1 MRRFLIG
8 LCILVGGV
16 YACQRV
22 DNESVCGVL
31 YTQEVDTSL
40 VKKYVYEN
48 RFIDIDIYAVARYRC
63 YGSGQSCALPLF
75 FSCAYRTGQI
85 CVRFGIG
92 KRNFRFISCVY
103 CFAGEFGR
111 DEHWCTGDAQ
121 TRYGTGSSCDRRGIS
136 PIFVT
141 IKKAPVFYRCLCT
154 YFFSNRAATQL
165 FFSKCFL

>member
-48 RFIDIDIYAVARYRC
+48 RFIDIDIYAVARM
-63 YGSGQSCALPLF
+63 
-75 FSCAYRTGQI
+75 I
-85 CVRFGIG
+85 W
-92 KRNFRFISCVY
+92 
-103 CFAGEFGR
+103 AGEQVDTDVMAQVKVALYRYFSHVRIGR
-111 DEHWCTGDAQ
+111 DKLE
-121 TRYGTGSSCDRRGIS
+121 
-136 PIFVT
+136 
-141 IKKAPVFYRCLCT
+141 
-154 YFFSNRAATQL
+154 
-165 FFSKCFL
+165 

>member
-48 RFIDIDIYAVARYRC
+48 RFIDIDIYAVARMIWAGEQVDTDVMAQVKVALYRYFSHVRIERDKYVC
-63 YGSGQSCALPLF
+63 YNKKGTCFLQMPLYLF
-75 FSCAYRTGQI
+75 FLKSG
-85 CVRFGIG
+85 
-92 KRNFRFISCVY
+92 
-103 CFAGEFGR
+103 
-111 DEHWCTGDAQ
+111 GDPVVFFQ
-121 TRYGTGSSCDRRGIS
+121 ML
-136 PIFVT
+136 FVM
-141 IKKAPVFYRCLCT
+141 
-154 YFFSNRAATQL
+154 
-165 FFSKCFL
+165 